1 MTSNNDFN
9 LVEFIKTNFPRKKST
24 ERNLI
29 YSFSFSNSKDIN
41 KNISYIRQNIYND
54 YVKEKKLGQFIF
66 EKKIG
71 QGTFGKVMLA
81 KDEIT
86 GEQVAIKI
94 LDKEKILR
102 EINKSKLE
110 REIKILKILRH
121 NNIVHLY
128 NVVDTRIYLYLIME
142 YIQGIEL
149 FEYINYKHYLSEFES
164 CNFFQ
169 QIISGIEYLGK
180 IKVVHRDLKPENLL
194 ITNNGTI
201 KIVDFGL
208 SNTYF
213 TEKYLTTACGSPC
226 YAAPEMIKGKK
237 YLGLGVDI
245 WSSGLCHLKTLTM
258 KNYIKKSLKENLKRQ
273 ISYQIMPMIFFTE
286 F

>member
-110 REIKILKILRH
+110 REIKILKI
-121 NNIVHLY
+121 I
-128 NVVDTRIYLYLIME
+128 TR
-142 YIQGIEL
+142 
-149 FEYINYKHYLSEFES
+149 F
-164 CNFFQ
+164 NFF
-169 QIISGIEYLGK
+169 ILSPTCLLLLPKYY
-180 IKVVHRDLKPENLL
+180 HNLL
-194 ITNNGTI
+194 
-201 KIVDFGL
+201 L
-208 SNTYF
+208 S
-213 TEKYLTTACGSPC
+213 S
-226 YAAPEMIKGKK
+226 I
-237 YLGLGVDI
+237 
-245 WSSGLCHLKTLTM
+245 
-258 KNYIKKSLKENLKRQ
+258 NLKK
-273 ISYQIMPMIFFTE
+273 
-286 F
+286 